1 MQSRKTDF
9 RSDRPKYIFVTGGVM
24 SGLGKG
30 VISASTAKLLQLTG
44 LKVSCVKIDP
54 YVNYDA
60 GTMNPMAHGE
70 VFVTKDGGEC
80 DMDLGNYERFLDVA
94 LTREHNITTGRVYLE
109 VIQLE
114 RNGKYLGQCVQIIPH
129 ITDNIKDRVRKIVQD
144 EKLDVVVVECG
155 GTVGDIE
162 SQPFLEAF
170 RQIELEEGGLN
181 TLYIHVTLAPVL
193 DVVGEQKTKPTQH
206 SVQELRR
213 IGIQPDILAVRCK
226 KPLAAETRRKISL
239 FASVNERSVIS
250 CYDVASIYQVP
261 EILEEQGMLSAIS
274 EKIGLRSNKPRWS
287 KWKQISKSSYNFDSV
302 GLKIAAIG
310 KYVSLP
316 DSYVSVYHALWHAGA
331 HIGSKIDVK
340 WIDSE
345 KFENSSGK
353 SKLRYFDRFN
363 GIIAPGGFGKRG
375 SEGIIN
381 IANYARIKKIPYL
394 GICFGF
400 QLAIVAFVRNVCM
413 LEDANST
420 ELDPDTEHPVVKY
433 MPEQNKKKEMGGS
446 MRLGEHEI
454 EIIEGSNARRLYGS
468 RIIYRRHRHR
478 FEFNQDYRQKM
489 EDLGMIPSAHS
500 DRGLRTETVEIPKH
514 PFYFGVQYHSEFHS
528 RPGRPEE
535 SFGAFVK
542 AASFRS

>member
-1 MQSRKTDF
+1 
-9 RSDRPKYIFVTGGVM
+9 
-24 SGLGKG
+24 
-30 VISASTAKLLQLTG
+30 
-44 LKVSCVKIDP
+44 
-54 YVNYDA
+54 
-60 GTMNPMAHGE
+60 
-70 VFVTKDGGEC
+70 
-80 DMDLGNYERFLDVA
+80 
-94 LTREHNITTGRVYLE
+94 
-109 VIQLE
+109 
-114 RNGKYLGQCVQIIPH
+114 
-129 ITDNIKDRVRKIVQD
+129 
-144 EKLDVVVVECG
+144 
-155 GTVGDIE
+155 
-162 SQPFLEAF
+162 
-170 RQIELEEGGLN
+170 
-181 TLYIHVTLAPVL
+181 
-193 DVVGEQKTKPTQH
+193 
-206 SVQELRR
+206 
-213 IGIQPDILAVRCK
+213 
-226 KPLAAETRRKISL
+226 
-239 FASVNERSVIS
+239 
-250 CYDVASIYQVP
+250 YQVP

-274 EKIGLRSNKPRWS
+274 EKIGLRSNKPSWS
-287 KWKQISKSSYNFDSV
+287 KWKQISKSSYDFDSV

-331 HIGSKIDVK
+331 HIGSKIDVT

-468 RIIYRRHRHR
+468 RIIHRRHRHR
-478 FEFNQDYRQKM
+478 FEFNQDYRQKI

-535 SFGAFVK
+535 SFGAIVK